1 VRKVRCF
8 TASVSY
14 RDKDGADQEETFPVQ
29 ASDYSSATSRAFAY
43 ALLVLKL
50 QDFELRMVGA

>member
-1 VRKVRCF
+1 
-8 TASVSY
+8 VSY
-14 RDKDGADQEETFPVQ
+14 EDKGGAKQEETFPVN
-29 ASDYSSATSRAFAY
+29 APDYSSATSLAFAY